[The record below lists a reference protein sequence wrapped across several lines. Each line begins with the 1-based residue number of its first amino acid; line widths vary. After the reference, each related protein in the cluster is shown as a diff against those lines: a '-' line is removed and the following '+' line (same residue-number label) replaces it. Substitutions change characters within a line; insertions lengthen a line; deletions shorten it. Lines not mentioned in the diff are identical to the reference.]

1 MPALANMAKGS
12 IGQAIL
18 CEPSQWI
25 VGMASLHAK
34 LIKHHR
40 WHDVDQ
46 GIDRPTQRGNLL
58 DETAGGVRMFLTGDH
73 EDGLDVCDLAIRDG
87 QLTFGCKIGDV
98 ANTTKNCT
106 SPDFARKVHR
116 RRAAADKERA
126 RGRRVEAQLQL
137 HLDLLLLV
145 VRE

>member
-46 GIDRPTQRGNLL
+46 GIDRHPELAWHRIDRFSDVRPVDYEQRLYEIARMEYSFP
-58 DETAGGVRMFLTGDH
+58 DE
-73 EDGLDVCDLAIRDG
+73 
-87 QLTFGCKIGDV
+87 
-98 ANTTKNCT
+98 
-106 SPDFARKVHR
+106 SPDGF
-116 RRAAADKERA
+116 
-126 RGRRVEAQLQL
+126 GPP
-137 HLDLLLLV
+137 
-145 VRE
+145 